1 MKNIFGNI
9 FLIDAFIANSNRHNG
24 DWGFLYNKVK
34 DKVKLAPIIDC
45 ESSLFNLLDEESIQ
59 EYLSAET
66 KIKPLV
72 YEEPTSPILVNGKR
86 GNYFEIISSLNYEGC
101 KKTIKR
107 IVPRINLDKIKS
119 LIDEVQI
126 ITDLEK
132 EFLKTILK

>member
-86 GNYFEIISSLNYEGC
+86 GNYFEIISSLNYEDVT
-101 KKTIKR
+101 KQ
-107 IVPRINLDKIKS
+107 L
-119 LIDEVQI
+119 
-126 ITDLEK
+126 K
-132 EFLKTILK
+132 ELYQESI